1 MTISVQSFIDAT
13 VTDMAEKSNKLAAI
27 AREVQKQQHD
37 NVANR
42 IAMAYVSLSNKRRL
56 ASRTGNEVRVKP
68 ELMLNFL
75 QSLMNGICWNARR
88 LKQAQLEHETQQQA
102 VGVDFSA
109 DVAAELHVETVA
121 TDNIGEV
128 VEYDHFVL
136 SNVQTW
142 LASKMSYLTEI
153 EELHLFA
160 DHDYDEEADEWVLRA
175 SAATFAEA
183 EALMENLV
191 LELAEAE
198 EVKSGTEA
206 AALDFGN
213 VA

>member
-1 MTISVQSFIDAT
+1 MTIAVKSFIDAT
-13 VTDMAEKSNKLAAI
+13 VTEMADKSNKLAVI
-27 AREVQKQQHD
+27 AREVQKQKHE

-56 ASRTGNEVRVKP
+56 ASRTGNEVHVKP

-75 QSLMNGICWNARR
+75 QSLMNAICWNARR
-88 LKQAQLEHETQQQA
+88 LKQAQLQHETEQQA
-102 VGVDFSA
+102 VGVDFSE
-109 DVAAELHVETVA
+109 DIAAELQVEGVA

-128 VEYDHFVL
+128 VEHDHFVL
-136 SNVQTW
+136 NNVQTW

-160 DHDYDEEADEWVLRA
+160 DHIFDEENEEWVLRA

-183 EALMENLV
+183 EAIMEDLV
-191 LELAEAE
+191 TELAEAE
-198 EVKSGTEA
+198 ELKTGTEA
-206 AALDFGN
+206 AVLDFGS